1 MQILCLTVELGVP
14 NICLKKNALKT
25 PPTFPVL
32 WGRDYK
38 NLVRNIF
45 AQAQDSSVHTNTSAT
60 ELIHLDSGINS
71 QRGHPG
77 AQSTL
82 PMHAG
87 NFDLL
92 SGLGFAERHQDALRT

>member
-1 MQILCLTVELGVP
+1 LP
-14 NICLKKNALKT
+14 KKETAIKT
-25 PPTFPVL
+25 PSTFSAL
-32 WGRDYK
+32 SGRDYK
-38 NLVRNIF
+38 NLVKNILSQTENP
-45 AQAQDSSVHTNTSAT
+45 AVHTNTSPA
-60 ELIHLDSGINS
+60 EQMHLDPRINS